1 MDQKSILSIIIS
13 YNDFKNTYMTVESL
27 LNQTIKTK
35 IVVWDNNSKDGTVE
49 QLNNMFG
56 DSIIV
61 HASDENMYWTPAINA
76 AFSKYYDGEQVIHY
90 SNNDISYPD
99 ESLERMV
106 KDLIETNAGA
116 VGPTGSAIGGMQ
128 DHIIHHPED
137 SSFSSREDFYAA
149 IKNRPPTRASSLQG
163 ACILMRAES
172 FKLMGP
178 LDNAMPLGA
187 DDFDSSIRIKA
198 MGLPLFIS
206 QSGYVNHVGHASGE
220 GNEKTWSELGAQSW
234 DWFNKKWNG
243 FYFNELE
250 ALKCMWAHEYHY
262 GWDYGTGWMDEESR
276 LKVWH
281 ARGVNYDGSSIQ

>member
-1 MDQKSILSIIIS
+1 MEQKSILSIIIS

-56 DSIIV
+56 DLITV
-61 HASDENMYWTPAINA
+61 HESDENMYWTPAINA
-76 AFSKYYDGEQVIHY
+76 AFKNYYDGEQVIHY
-90 SNNDISYPD
+90 SNNDISYPN

-128 DHIIHHPED
+128 DHVIHHPED

-163 ACILMRAES
+163 ACVLMRAES

-187 DDFDSSIRIKA
+187 DDFDTSIRIKC

-206 QSGYVNHVGHASGE
+206 QSGYVNHVGHASGH
-220 GNEKTWSELGAQSW
+220 GNEKT
-234 DWFNKKWNG
+234 
-243 FYFNELE
+243 
-250 ALKCMWAHEYHY
+250 
-262 GWDYGTGWMDEESR
+262 
-276 LKVWH
+276 
-281 ARGVNYDGSSIQ
+281 